1 MTIRSLLTAAA
12 VLCLTLAAVGG
23 AVGGFVVSEGPAP
36 QIRPQRQSHLRVY
49 FHDIVSGRSPT
60 VVQIARAARTNAS
73 ATFFGAAYVMDDPLT
88 EGQEMSSRLVGRA
101 QGLYVSASQRELGLI
116 MAMNFVFTDGR
127 YKGSTITLLGRNTP
141 FSKVRELPVIAGSG
155 LFRFAT
161 GYCRLTTHRLDLTTG
176 DAVVEYNIFLLHQ

>member
-88 EGQEMSSRLVGRA
+88 EGQEMSSRLVG
-101 QGLYVSASQRELGLI
+101 GH
-116 MAMNFVFTDGR
+116 
-127 YKGSTITLLGRNTP
+127 KGWQHHHPPGEEHP